1 MARIITSRTVS
12 SYITT
17 LKVVTSIKTTI
28 NFDKNSTL
36 SRTLIIHILRDPS
49 SKLPDGNY
57 TRAHPRHGDSDVYE
71 KKSSLEPFNKSPAII
86 QAKCPNLYEKK
97 LNKIK

>member
-12 SYITT
+12 SDTTT

-36 SRTLIIHILRDPS
+36 SRTLIIHILRDPEFE
-49 SKLPDGNY
+49 
-57 TRAHPRHGDSDVYE
+57 TT
-71 KKSSLEPFNKSPAII
+71 
-86 QAKCPNLYEKK
+86 
-97 LNKIK
+97 